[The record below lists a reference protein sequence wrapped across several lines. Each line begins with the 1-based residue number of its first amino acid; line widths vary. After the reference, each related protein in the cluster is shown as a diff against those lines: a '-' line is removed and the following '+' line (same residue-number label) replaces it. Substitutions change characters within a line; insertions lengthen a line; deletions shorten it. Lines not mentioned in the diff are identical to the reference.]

1 MKIEIIG
8 KKENKL
14 LKRVEVKAK
23 ATEYAATPKRK
34 DVLEELSK
42 KLGVNIENIAIKRI
56 GQEFGKTESI
66 VTANAYDSV
75 DDLKKTETHVK
86 VIESEGEKKEAKV

>member
-23 ATEYAATPKRK
+23 AADYKTTPNQKE
-34 DVLEELSK
+34 VLEELSN
-42 KLGVNIENIAIKRI
+42 KLGVKIENIVIKRI

-66 VTANAYDSV
+66 VTANVYDSV

-86 VIESEGEKKEAKV
+86 VIESEGEKKEVKV

>member
-23 ATEYAATPKRK
+23 ISEYAATPKRK

-42 KLGVNIENIAIKRI
+42 KLGVKGENIAIKRI
-56 GQEFGKTESI
+56 GQEFGKSESI
-66 VTANAYDSV
+66 VNANAYDSV
-75 DDLKKTETHVK
+75 EDLKRTETHIK
-86 VIESEGEKKEAKV
+86 VIEIEGEKKEAKV